1 MELNKKQ
8 ERTIS
13 EVNPSIFR
21 RFPFSPKRKGS
32 TTFSGRFQ
40 SRFIGQGYEF
50 YGLREYQLGDDARK
64 IHWKHY
70 AKTDELNIREDVIE
84 SNMRMWVVQDL
95 SASMDF
101 GEKPVLVKGFF
112 AFIEHLLREGGNSI
126 GAIGFS
132 DKVHLFQRP
141 TMISLNARKI
151 QTLLQSKKTQE
162 ARGTNISPA
171 CALLSK
177 HAQPGDIVF
186 IVSDFFLDED
196 LEKRLSSLA
205 LEQEVIPVVIR
216 DPREYETMDN
226 IRASFRDMEISR
238 SPVIL
243 SGAGLA
249 HYDEVLCDIYS
260 RLRLDSLWINGTSY
274 SDSMKI
280 ISEWLYRRN
289 KS

>member
-84 SNMRMWVVQDL
+84 SNIRMWVLQDL

-101 GEKPVLVKGFF
+101 GEKPILGDVVVEDFRSQSQAVEK
-112 AFIEHLLREGGNSI
+112 AEDEH
-126 GAIGFS
+126 
-132 DKVHLFQRP
+132 
-141 TMISLNARKI
+141 
-151 QTLLQSKKTQE
+151 
-162 ARGTNISPA
+162 
-171 CALLSK
+171 
-177 HAQPGDIVF
+177 GDFRV
-186 IVSDFFLDED
+186 
-196 LEKRLSSLA
+196 RLKAEPA
-205 LEQEVIPVVIR
+205 LEC
-216 DPREYETMDN
+216 
-226 IRASFRDMEISR
+226 A
-238 SPVIL
+238 
-243 SGAGLA
+243 
-249 HYDEVLCDIYS
+249 
-260 RLRLDSLWINGTSY
+260 
-274 SDSMKI
+274 
-280 ISEWLYRRN
+280 
-289 KS
+289 

>member
-1 MELNKKQ
+1 MELSKRR
-8 ERTIS
+8 ESTTS

-50 YGLREYQLGDDARK
+50 YSLREYQLGDDARK

-84 SNMRMWVVQDL
+84 SNIRMWVLQDL

-101 GEKPVLVKGFF
+101 GEKPILVSGFF
-112 AFIEHLLREGGNSI
+112 AFIEHLLREGGNSM

-132 DKVHLFQRP
+132 DRVHLFQRP

-162 ARGTNISPA
+162 TRETSISSA
-171 CALLSK
+171 CALLGK

-196 LEKRLSSLA
+196 LEKQLSSLA
-205 LEQEVIPVVIR
+205 LEQEVIPVIIR
-216 DPREYETMDN
+216 DPREYETMN
-226 IRASFRDMEISR
+226 NVRVSFQDMETSR
-238 SPVIL
+238 SPGLL
-243 SGAGLA
+243 SPDALA
-249 HYDEVLCDIYS
+249 RYDQALRDICS
-260 RLRLDSLWINGTSY
+260 RLRLDSLWINETSY
-274 SDSMKI
+274 SGAIKI
-280 ISEWLYRRN
+280 IAEWLYRRN